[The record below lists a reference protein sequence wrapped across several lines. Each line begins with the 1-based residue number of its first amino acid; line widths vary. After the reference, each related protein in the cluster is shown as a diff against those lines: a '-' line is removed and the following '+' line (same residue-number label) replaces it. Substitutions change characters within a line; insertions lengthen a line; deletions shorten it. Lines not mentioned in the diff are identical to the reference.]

1 MKDTPQDPQTF
12 DAAFDERC
20 RDLLQSR
27 SVPAPDFVEPVP
39 PASGHSQRLALVAGA
54 VIAIG
59 IGAALWPS
67 GQPEALEAPVQTPA
81 PAMTT
86 AEPTLHPEAPA
97 MESPAAESTTVVHST
112 EEAVAQPKES
122 VAVAQVQEE
131 TVIAP
136 AQDVSATETAASLAE
151 SEGSSPDM
159 DPVSSTKEATESIAD
174 PTVDAV
180 ENAES
185 AESTFFRER
194 AESAQGAPTD
204 SPSEEPGLPA
214 MEEPAL
220 APEPAN
226 ESQEPTL
233 RLPLTLPAGGG
244 Q

>member
-1 MKDTPQDPQTF
+1 M
-12 DAAFDERC
+12 A
-20 RDLLQSR
+20 
-27 SVPAPDFVEPVP
+27 
-39 PASGHSQRLALVAGA
+39 
-54 VIAIG
+54 
-59 IGAALWPS
+59 
-67 GQPEALEAPVQTPA
+67 
-81 PAMTT
+81 
-86 AEPTLHPEAPA
+86 
-97 MESPAAESTTVVHST
+97 SPAAESTTVVHST
-112 EEAVAQPKES
+112 EEVVAQPKES
-122 VAVAQVQEE
+122 VAVARVQEE

-185 AESTFFRER
+185 AES
-194 AESAQGAPTD
+194 AQGAPTD

>member
-1 MKDTPQDPQTF
+1 MQSQALLVALCLSSANALQTT
-12 DAAFDERC
+12 R
-20 RDLLQSR
+20 RDL
-27 SVPAPDFVEPVP
+27 AK
-39 PASGHSQRLALVAGA
+39 
-54 VIAIG
+54 AIG

-67 GQPEALEAPVQTPA
+67 GQPEALEAPVQMPA

-97 MESPAAESTTVVHST
+97 MASPAAESTTVVHST
-112 EEAVAQPKES
+112 EEVVAQPKES
-122 VAVAQVQEE
+122 VAVARVQEE

-185 AESTFFRER
+185 AES
-194 AESAQGAPTD
+194 AQGAPTD